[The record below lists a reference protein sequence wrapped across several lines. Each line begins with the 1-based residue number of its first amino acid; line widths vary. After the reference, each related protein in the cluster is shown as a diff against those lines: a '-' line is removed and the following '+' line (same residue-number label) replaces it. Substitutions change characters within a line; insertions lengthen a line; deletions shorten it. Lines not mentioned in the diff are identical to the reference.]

1 MTTHG
6 ARLTR
11 PAILL
16 AGMIAVV
23 AFEGCRRYHPP
34 DPVHD
39 VDIVASDGVVLKG
52 SYYSPGR
59 PGPGILLFHQCNMD
73 RHAWDTLTPDLT
85 AAGFHVLT
93 FDQRGFGGTP
103 GKGGAADAQK
113 ADGDADSAFA
123 YLLSRPDVD
132 QRQIVAGGASCGVM
146 YSSALASR
154 HREIK
159 ALLLLSGFAE
169 DRATRY
175 IAATPALAVFGAAAD
190 GSGSDVADIRQV
202 VTASRHPQSTLKIVR
217 GTAHGV
223 SMFDVDADL
232 KPSMVKWVK
241 ARLASDTQPVVP

>member
-11 PAILL
+11 RAILL
-16 AGMIAVV
+16 AGAMGVA
-23 AFEGCRRYHPP
+23 AFEGCRRHYPP
-34 DPVHD
+34 DPAHD
-39 VDIVASDGVVLKG
+39 VDIVAADGVVLKG

-73 RHAWDTLTPDLT
+73 RHAWDTLPPDLT

-113 ADGDADSAFA
+113 ADGDADSAYT

-154 HREIK
+154 HREIR
-159 ALLLLSGFAE
+159 ALLLLPGFAE
-169 DRATRY
+169 DRAMRF

-190 GSGSDVADIRQV
+190 RSGRAVTDIRQV
-202 VTASRHPQSTLKIVR
+202 MTAYRLPQ
-217 GTAHGV
+217 
-223 SMFDVDADL
+223 
-232 KPSMVKWVK
+232 
-241 ARLASDTQPVVP
+241 